1 VHSVVLK
8 SALVTTSVIAVGQ
21 VLSFWGRMATGQ
33 EFTLYVFIM
42 NSVLPLVTAMPASL
56 LIFWQQHRLSLAHSA
71 LLKAHEDLAVKA
83 ARDHLTGLLN
93 RGTFLDRVGWHEGEP
108 GVLLIIDADNF
119 KKINDTFGH
128 AEGDAALRLI
138 AAAIQTP
145 LTNQS
150 LAGRLGGEEFA
161 VFVPGASSSEG
172 LALAEA
178 LRAAVAAVA
187 FYPVQGAKYPLSVS
201 IGFAMTAKG
210 ADLLQTFR
218 QADTNLYQ
226 AKANGR
232 NAVVGSG
239 PKPQLTV
246 VQ

>member
-8 SALVTTSVIAVGQ
+8 SALVTIGVIAVGQ
-21 VLSFWGRMATGQ
+21 VLSFSGRMATGQ

-71 LLKAHEDLAVKA
+71 LLKAHQELAIKA

-93 RGTFLDRVGWHEGEP
+93 RGTFLDRVGLHDGEP
-108 GVLLIIDADNF
+108 GVLLIVDADNF
-119 KKINDTFGH
+119 KKINDSFGH

-138 AAAIQTP
+138 AAAIRSP
-145 LTNQS
+145 LTDRS

-172 LALAEA
+172 LPLAEA
-178 LRAAVAAVA
+178 IRSAVAAVS
-187 FYPVQGAKYPLSVS
+187 FYPAPGTKYPLSVS
-201 IGFAMTAKG
+201 IGVAVKASG
-210 ADLLQTFR
+210 GDLLQTFR
-218 QADTNLYQ
+218 QADANLYQ
-226 AKANGR
+226 AKINGR